1 LKSILQMELKQ
12 ATLKREERNPMEQ
25 VHLISSDQ

>member
-1 LKSILQMELKQ
+1 MELKQ